1 MFSFVI
7 IFKYISF
14 KNYNTFV
21 LKPFGRFQEEEITSL
36 VSLAT
41 CYPPSTPEGVRFVTI
56 SLCIMICC
64 NTLLASQENEAK
76 CVQWLKRLAGSESP
90 FFGK

>member
-1 MFSFVI
+1 MCFI
-7 IFKYISF
+7 ININFF
-14 KNYNTFV
+14 FN
-21 LKPFGRFQEEEITSL
+21 FGRFQEEEITSL
-36 VSLAT
+36 VCLAT

-64 NTLLASQENEAK
+64 NTLLASPENEAK

>member
-1 MFSFVI
+1 M
-7 IFKYISF
+7 YNQANF
-14 KNYNTFV
+14 KNIKNYTNFEIMF
-21 LKPFGRFQEEEITSL
+21 FGRFQEEEITSL
-36 VSLAT
+36 MSLAT

-64 NTLLASQENEAK
+64 NTLLASSENEAK